1 MPVIC
6 ERCKKRDA
14 KNFVCQI
21 IDGAQK
27 NLSLCDECFRADQTL
42 SDDVPTFDGTERCYY
57 CQVPAKTARAN
68 DEAEQRVRGQRF
80 HFTCVRCSQLY
91 IQSILPAMAAIPA
104 DLSAEAQMSAYVDAV
119 SASDRLVCATV
130 RKSQA

>member
-42 SDDVPTFDGTERCYY
+42 SERSDIRRNGAMLLLPGTSEDSPCKRRGRAARPRSALSFYLRPLQSAVCPVHLTGNGGHTCRLECRGANERLC
-57 CQVPAKTARAN
+57 
-68 DEAEQRVRGQRF
+68 
-80 HFTCVRCSQLY
+80 
-91 IQSILPAMAAIPA
+91 
-104 DLSAEAQMSAYVDAV
+104 
-119 SASDRLVCATV
+119 
-130 RKSQA
+130 